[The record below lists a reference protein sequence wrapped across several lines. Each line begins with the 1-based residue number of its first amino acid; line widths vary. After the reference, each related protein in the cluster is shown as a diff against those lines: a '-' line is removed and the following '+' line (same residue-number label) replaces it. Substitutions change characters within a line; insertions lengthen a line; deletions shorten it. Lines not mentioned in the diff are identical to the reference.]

1 MKLKSPGVWLVF
13 FCLAAA
19 AALAEPPS
27 ANQVMANAQA
37 QAQAEHKTIFVHF
50 GASWCGWCG
59 RLEGFLERPEIK
71 PVFDKYFVQVNLVT
85 QEEDKKA
92 ALNNPGADKL
102 MEKLGGAKEIPYF
115 AFLDAHGALIVN
127 SKRPSAEPGG
137 ENIGFPVEPK
147 ELEWFRQML
156 QKAAPGIAKAELDTI
171 EATLKIMGK

>member
-1 MKLKSPGVWLVF
+1 MKLKRPGLWLAL
-13 FCLAAA
+13 FCFASTVAW
-19 AALAEPPS
+19 AETPS
-27 ANQVMANAQA
+27 ADQVMAKAEA

-71 PVFDKYFVQVNLVT
+71 PVFDKYFVQVSLVT

-102 MEKLGGAKEIPYF
+102 MEKLGGAKEIPYY
-115 AFLDAHGALIVN
+115 AFLDAQGALIVN

-147 ELEWFRQML
+147 ELEWFRSML
-156 QKAAPGIAKAELDTI
+156 QKAAPNISKAELDTI
-171 EATLKIMGK
+171 EATLKSMGK